1 MHTHSEAYPTPAA
14 LPSDFSEPGE
24 RETTVSDALAQQGL
38 TVRSW
43 AQSRGWAVRSTYT
56 VVRNWLEHPERR
68 GKTPLGGRYE
78 AIARD
83 LQSTLGADVVPLPEP
98 DRRTLER
105 VA

>member
-1 MHTHSEAYPTPAA
+1 MQTHPKAYTGPADRPSESAK
-14 LPSDFSEPGE
+14 SDISPV
-24 RETTVSDALAQQGL
+24 VSALAQRGL

-43 AQSRGWAVRSTYT
+43 AQSRGWAVRSVYV
-56 VVRNWLEHPERR
+56 VVRAWVEHPDRR

-83 LQSTLGADVVPLPEP
+83 LQATLGRDVVPLPAP
-98 DRRTLER
+98 DERTLER

>member
-1 MHTHSEAYPTPAA
+1 MQTHPKAYTSPAGRPSESEK
-14 LPSDFSEPGE
+14 SDGSLV
-24 RETTVSDALAQQGL
+24 VSALAQHGL

-43 AQSRGWAVRSTYT
+43 AQSRGWAVRSVYV
-56 VVRNWLEHPERR
+56 VVRSWVEHPDRR

-83 LQSTLGADVVPLPEP
+83 LQATLGRHVVPLPDP
-98 DRRTLER
+98 DARTLER